1 MKAWIFLFIAGLLE
15 VAWAIGLK
23 YSQGFTRL
31 LPSVITVIGM
41 ILSFYFL
48 AQALKWLPIGT
59 AYAVWTGI
67 GAVGTIIF
75 GIIFLG
81 EPKDWQRIVFLLMI
95 VIGIIGLK
103 VTAPDSE
110 GQAAAEQSRVIVEQP
125 TKNETRP

>member
-31 LPSVITVIGM
+31 FPSVITVSGM

-48 AQALKWLPIGT
+48 SQALKWLPIGT

-67 GAVGTIIF
+67 GAVGTILC
-75 GIIFLG
+75 GIIFFG
-81 EPKDWQRIVFLLMI
+81 EPKDWPRILFMLMI

-103 VTAPDSE
+103 VTAPADDR
-110 GQAAAEQSRVIVEQP
+110 QAAAEQSPVII
-125 TKNETRP
+125 TKQTENETRL

>member
-1 MKAWIFLFIAGLLE
+1 MKAWIFLFVAGLLE
-15 VAWAIGLK
+15 VVWAIGLK
-23 YSQGFTRL
+23 YSQGFTRT
-31 LPSVITVIGM
+31 LPSVITVAGM
-41 ILSFYFL
+41 ILSFYCL

-81 EPKDWQRIVFLLMI
+81 EPKDWLRIVFLLMI

-103 VTAPDSE
+103 ATSPAGE
-110 GQAAAEQSRVIVEQP
+110 EQAAGEQPQVVVEQQA
-125 TKNETRP
+125 KK